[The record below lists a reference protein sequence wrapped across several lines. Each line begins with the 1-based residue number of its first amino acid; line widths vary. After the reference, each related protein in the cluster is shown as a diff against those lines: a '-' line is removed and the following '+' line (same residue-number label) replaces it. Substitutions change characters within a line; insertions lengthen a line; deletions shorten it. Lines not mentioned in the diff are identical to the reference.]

1 MFSKKQL
8 SKNAENH
15 IVVGIER
22 GNRIQSYWHC
32 KRCMTENLYPNI
44 GGGFTDV
51 GIQVW
56 CENHNTNIR
65 HLDLCGNKVKEAA

>member
-1 MFSKKQL
+1 
-8 SKNAENH
+8 
-15 IVVGIER
+15 
-22 GNRIQSYWHC
+22 
-32 KRCMTENLYPNI
+32 MTENLYPNI
-44 GGGFTDV
+44 GVGFTDV